1 MKVRLGFVGLGLLTG
16 VAIAACGG
24 DDEATGAGGSGGA
37 STATTTSGG
46 GDMSTTT
53 NTTSTGSSMSDVVCD
68 LDNKCKSDE
77 HCACSDCWIKE
88 SCNTNA
94 CNADG
99 TCDADESC
107 ACADCAADE
116 ACTDYC
122 VNCQT
127 FATYFAGRDALC
139 ANSAT
144 LYNDFETCAC
154 SNASPC
160 LGDCQVTLC
169 QGLSPSLDCQA
180 CIEDN
185 CATQRD
191 ACFADTADV
200 VKCNPVTQDGC
211 NPNQGNERCDYITVP
226 ESDILSFAPR
236 TVVGFICKLETNNAD
251 QCTACNYNFGS
262 QTKCEKGNTCVD
274 PGGNLVPEGT
284 CGRYCC
290 DDTDC
295 GTGGVGS
302 CQKGAFNPVA
312 PGLGTCTTG
321 VQPTDPGCDAPG
333 LGMST
338 SMGSCVTP
346 N

>member
-1 MKVRLGFVGLGLLTG
+1 MLVS
-16 VAIAACGG
+16 AAACGG
-24 DDEATGAGGSGGA
+24 DDDTGTGGAGAGSN
-37 STATTTSGG
+37 TTTTTSGG
-46 GDMSTTT
+46 GDMSTT

-77 HCACSDCWIKE
+77 HCACGDCWY
-88 SCNTNA
+88 SAACNTPT
-94 CNADG
+94 CNTDG
-99 TCDADESC
+99 VCDDNESC
-107 ACADCAADE
+107 ACADCAADA

-122 VNCQT
+122 VNCRT
-127 FATYFAGRDALC
+127 FATYFAGADALC
-139 ANSAT
+139 ASSAT
-144 LYNDFETCAC
+144 LFSTLQDCAC
-154 SNASPC
+154 NANSAC
-160 LGDCQVTLC
+160 LGDCQATFC
-169 QGLSPSLDCQA
+169 QGLDPNQNCRD

-185 CATQRD
+185 CAAQRD
-191 ACFADTADV
+191 ACFADAPSV
-200 VKCNPVTQDGC
+200 IKCNPVTQDGC
-211 NPNQGNERCDYITVP
+211 NPNQGNERCDYITMP
-226 ESDILSFAPR
+226 ESDILTFAPR
-236 TVVGFICKLETNNAD
+236 TVIGFQCKLETNNAD

-290 DDTDC
+290 DDADC

-302 CQKGAFNPVA
+302 CQKGAFDPVA
-312 PGLGTCTTG
+312 TGLGTCTIGTM
-321 VQPTDPGCDAPG
+321 PTDPGCDAPG